1 METEADLRRWLRDT
15 DDSDDH
21 VHNWVREE
29 DRAGFDW
36 KAM

>member
-15 DDSDDH
+15 DESDNTF
-21 VHNWVREE
+21 HNWVSEPERE
-29 DRAGFDW
+29 GLDW